1 METNMETLYIEA
13 SSIECSEE
21 RREISGLIVPM
32 GTGEVGYTNLGGAV
46 FEKGSIDISEPT
58 KVKLLSQH
66 NMKKPVGRM
75 ISAEY
80 REGQGIFA
88 TFKLSRSTGGSDA
101 LIQAQEGLV
110 SGLSIGAEIIASKPS
125 RDGHMVV
132 SSAKLKEVSLVTEP
146 AFKSA
151 QVLSIAASEQTDAA
165 ASAIDTAIEQLQ
177 LAPEDTTAAEILLD
191 SVKQIIDN
199 NPTTESETV
208 VSDTTVEATPV
219 EAAAVEAARPTVT
232 AMAYT
237 KPRIDLSNEAF
248 LENSIRA
255 QFGDEN
261 ARQYLAAASDT
272 TTTEVA
278 GLVPTRQ
285 LTEII
290 NNKSTAGRPS
300 IDAISTGTLPDAGMK
315 FQIPRVKTVPTTA
328 TTAEGAAFSD
338 TQVEIEYLDVDV
350 FKTAGMQLFD
360 VEVLDRTSPA
370 FFAELQSLM
379 ADAYAKSTN
388 VAVRTAIQTGA
399 TADGT
404 AITLPWD
411 GAEMAGFIA
420 RASDSIYTNT
430 LRFAQSVIVSPT
442 QWANI
447 MGMVDSSNRPLF
459 VASQPQNAAG
469 SVSQSLRGSLLG
481 LELYVDYSLTGA
493 ADGSIIVVNR
503 DSYTWYESPRLQLR
517 ADKVG
522 TGKVEVGYYGYGA
535 IATKAAAGAFK
546 FNVA

>member
-1 METNMETLYIEA
+1 METLYIEA

-21 RREISGLIVPM
+21 RREISGKIVPM
-32 GTGEVGYTNLGGAV
+32 GTGEIGNTNLGAYT
-46 FEKGSIDISEPT
+46 FAAGSIEIADPT
-58 KVKLLSQH
+58 KIKLLSQH
-66 NMKKPVGRM
+66 DMKKPVGRM
-75 ISAEY
+75 ISAET
-80 REGQGIFA
+80 REDGIYA
-88 TFKLSRSTGGSDA
+88 TFKLSRSQAGADA
-101 LIQAQEGLV
+101 LIMASENLV
-110 SGLSIGAEIIASKPS
+110 SGLSIGAEIISSKPS
-125 RDGHMVV
+125 RDGHTVV
-132 SSAKLKEVSLVTEP
+132 TAAKLKEVSLVTEP

-151 QVLSIAASEQTDAA
+151 EVLEIAAE
-165 ASAIDTAIEQLQ
+165 E
-177 LAPEDTTAAEILLD
+177 APAEA
-191 SVKQIIDN
+191 VE
-199 NPTTESETV
+199 PTLPTESETTEV
-208 VSDTTVEATPV
+208 ENTPAVEATPV
-219 EAAAVEAARPTVT
+219 EAAAVEAAAPTIK

-237 KPRIDLSNEAF
+237 KPRIDTNPAAF
-248 LENSIRA
+248 LENAVRA
-255 QFGDEN
+255 SLGDES

-272 TTTEVA
+272 DTTDVA

-290 NNKSTAGRPS
+290 NNKSTSGRPS
-300 IDAISTGTLPDAGMK
+300 IDAISAGTLPDAGFK
-315 FQIPRVKTVPTTA
+315 FQIPRVKAVPTVA
-328 TTAEGAAFSD
+328 ETAEKAAFSD

-350 FKTAGMQLFD
+350 KKYAGMQLFD

-379 ADAYAKSTN
+379 ADAYAKATN

-399 TADGT
+399 SADGT

-442 QWANI
+442 QWSNI
-447 MGMVDSSNRPLF
+447 MGMVDGQNRPLF
-459 VASQPQNAAG
+459 VASQPQNAPG

-481 LELYVDYSLTGA
+481 LDLYVDYSLTGV

-522 TGKVEVGYYGYGA
+522 TGQVEVGYYGYGA

-546 FNVA
+546 FNNAA

>member
-1 METNMETLYIEA
+1 MTTLYIEA
-13 SSIECSEE
+13 ASIECSEE
-21 RREISGLIVPM
+21 RREISGKIVPM
-32 GTGEVGYTNLGGAV
+32 GTGEVGNTNLGAYV
-46 FEKGSIDISEPT
+46 FEAGSIDIADVS
-58 KVKLLSQH
+58 KIKLLSQH
-66 NMKKPVGRM
+66 DVKKPIGRM
-75 ISAEY
+75 TAAEV
-80 REGQGIFA
+80 REDGIYA
-88 TFKLSRSTGGSDA
+88 TFKLSRSTGGNDA

-110 SGLSIGAEIIASKPS
+110 SGLSVGAEIVSSKPS
-125 RDGHMVV
+125 RAGHTVV
-132 SSAKLKEVSLVTEP
+132 SKASLREVSLVTEA

-151 QVLSIAASEQTDAA
+151 AVTEIRAEEQPLVEET
-165 ASAIDTAIEQLQ
+165 
-177 LAPEDTTAAEILLD
+177 
-191 SVKQIIDN
+191 
-199 NPTTESETV
+199 PTTESETV
-208 VSDTTVEATPV
+208 VEETTPVEATPV
-219 EAAAVEAARPTVT
+219 EAAAVEAARPTIS

-237 KPRIDLSNEAF
+237 KPRIDTNPAVF

-255 QFGDEN
+255 QLGDDN

-300 IDAISTGTLPDAGMK
+300 IDAISTGTLPDAGFK
-315 FQIPRVKTVPTTA
+315 FQIPRVKAVPTV
-328 TTAEGAAFSD
+328 EIEPEKAAFSD
-338 TQVEIEYLDVDV
+338 TQVEIEYLDVTV
-350 FKTAGMQLFD
+350 RKFAGMQLFD

-379 ADAYAKSTN
+379 ADAYAKATN
-388 VAVRTAIQTGA
+388 TAVNAAITTGGTLDA
-399 TADGT
+399 T
-404 AITLPWD
+404 AITLPFD
-411 GAEMAGFIA
+411 GAEIAGFIA

-459 VASQPQNAAG
+459 MASQPQNAAG

-481 LELYVDYSLTGA
+481 LELYVDYTLTGE
-493 ADGSIIVVNR
+493 ADNSILVVNR

-522 TGKVEVGYYGYGA
+522 TGQVEVGYYGYGA
-535 IATKAAAGAFK
+535 IATKAGAGAFR
-546 FNVA
+546 FNKA

>member
-1 METNMETLYIEA
+1 METLYIEA
-13 SSIECSEE
+13 SSIECSED
-21 RREISGLIVPM
+21 RREISGKIVPM
-32 GTGEVGYTNLGGAV
+32 GTGEIGATNLGAYT
-46 FEKGSIDISEPT
+46 FAAGSIEISDPT
-58 KVKLLSQH
+58 KIKLFSMH
-66 NMKKPVGRM
+66 DMKKPVGRM
-75 ISAEY
+75 TSAEVVD
-80 REGQGIFA
+80 GVGIFA
-88 TFKLSRSTGGSDA
+88 TFKLSRSQAGADA
-101 LIQAQEGLV
+101 LIMASEGLV

-125 RDGHMVV
+125 RDGHTVV
-132 SSAKLKEVSLVTEP
+132 TAAKLTEVSLVTEP

-151 QVLSIAASEQTDAA
+151 QVLEIAAEEAQ
-165 ASAIDTAIEQLQ
+165 
-177 LAPEDTTAAEILLD
+177 AEAVEETL
-191 SVKQIIDN
+191 
-199 NPTTESETV
+199 PTESETV
-208 VSDTTVEATPV
+208 VEDTTVEATPV
-219 EAAAVEAARPTVT
+219 EAAAVEASAPTIK

-237 KPRIDLSNEAF
+237 KPRIDTAPAVY
-248 LENSIRA
+248 LEQSIRA
-255 QFGDEN
+255 SLGDES
-261 ARQYLAAASDT
+261 ARQYLTAVASDVDT
-272 TTTEVA
+272 TDVA

-300 IDAISTGTLPDAGMK
+300 IDAISSGTLPDAGFK
-315 FQIPRVKTVPTTA
+315 FQIPRVKTLPTVA
-328 TTAEGAAFSD
+328 ETAEKAAFSD
-338 TQVEIEYLDVDV
+338 EQVEIEYLDVDV
-350 FKTAGMQLFD
+350 KKYAGMQQFD

-379 ADAYAKSTN
+379 ADAYAKATN

-399 TADGT
+399 SADGT

-442 QWANI
+442 QWSNI
-447 MGMVDSSNRPLF
+447 MGMVDTANRPLF
-459 VASQPQNAAG
+459 MASQPQNAAG

-481 LELYVDYSLTGA
+481 LDLYVDYSLTGV
-493 ADGSIIVVNR
+493 ADGSILVVNR

-522 TGKVEVGYYGYGA
+522 TGRVEVGYYGYGA

-546 FNVA
+546 FNNAA

>member
-1 METNMETLYIEA
+1 MTTLYIEA
-13 SSIECSEE
+13 ASIECSEE
-21 RREISGLIVPM
+21 RREISGKIVPM
-32 GTGEVGYTNLGGAV
+32 GTGEVGNTNLGAYV
-46 FEKGSIDISEPT
+46 FEAGSIDIEDVS
-58 KVKLLSQH
+58 KIKLLSQH
-66 NMKKPVGRM
+66 DMKKPVGRM
-75 ISAEY
+75 IAAET
-80 REGQGIFA
+80 REDGIYA
-88 TFKLSRSTGGSDA
+88 TFKLSRSSGGNDA

-110 SGLSIGAEIIASKPS
+110 SGLSVGAEIVSSKPS
-125 RDGHMVV
+125 RAGHTVV
-132 SSAKLKEVSLVTEP
+132 TAAKLKEVSLVTES

-151 QVLSIAASEQTDAA
+151 QITEIRAEENPIAEET
-165 ASAIDTAIEQLQ
+165 
-177 LAPEDTTAAEILLD
+177 
-191 SVKQIIDN
+191 
-199 NPTTESETV
+199 PTTESETV
-208 VSDTTVEATPV
+208 VEETTPVEATPV

-232 AMAYT
+232 AMAYS
-237 KPRIDLSNEAF
+237 KPRIDTNPAVF

-255 QFGDEN
+255 QLGDDN

-272 TTTEVA
+272 DTTDVA

-300 IDAISTGTLPDAGMK
+300 IDAISTGTLPDAGFK
-315 FQIPRVKTVPTTA
+315 FQIPRVKAVPTVA
-328 TTAEGAAFSD
+328 ETAEKAAFSD
-338 TQVEIEYLDVDV
+338 TQVEIEYLDVTV
-350 FKTAGMQLFD
+350 KKYAGMQLFD

-379 ADAYAKSTN
+379 ADAYAKATN
-388 VAVRTAIQTGA
+388 AAVNAAITAGG
-399 TADGT
+399 TADAT

-447 MGMVDSSNRPLF
+447 MGMVDSTNRPLF
-459 VASQPQNAAG
+459 IASQPQNAAG

-481 LELYVDYSLTGA
+481 LELYVDYTITGEG
-493 ADGSIIVVNR
+493 DNSILVVNR
-503 DSYTWYESPRLQLR
+503 DSYTWYESSRLQLR

-522 TGKVEVGYYGYGA
+522 TGQVEVGYYGYGA
-535 IATKAAAGAFK
+535 IATKAGAGAFR
-546 FNVA
+546 FNKA

>member
-1 METNMETLYIEA
+1 MEHLIIEA

-21 RREISGLIVPM
+21 RREISGKIVPM
-32 GTGEVGYTNLGGAV
+32 GTGEVGHTNLGSVV
-46 FEKGSIDISEPT
+46 FEAGSIDVSDIS
-58 KVKLLSQH
+58 KIKLLSQH
-66 NMKKPVGRM
+66 DMKKPVGRM
-75 ISAEY
+75 TSAEV
-80 REGQGIFA
+80 REDGIYA
-88 TFKLSRSTGGSDA
+88 TFKLSRSQAGADS
-101 LIQAQEGLV
+101 LIMASEGLV
-110 SGLSIGAEIIASKPS
+110 SGLSIGAEIIKSKPS

-132 SSAKLKEVSLVTEP
+132 SAAKLKEVSLVTEP

-151 QVLSIAASEQTDAA
+151 QVLEIAAE
-165 ASAIDTAIEQLQ
+165 EVEL
-177 LAPEDTTAAEILLD
+177 PAE
-191 SVKQIIDN
+191 
-199 NPTTESETV
+199 PTQPTESETV
-208 VSDTTVEATPV
+208 AVENTPTVEATPV
-219 EAAAVEAARPTVT
+219 EAAAVEASAPVVKAMHYT
-232 AMAYT
+232 A
-237 KPRIDLSNEAF
+237 PRINLSNEAF

-300 IDAISTGTLPDAGMK
+300 IDAISTGTLPDAGFK
-315 FQIPRVKTVPTTA
+315 FQIPRVKAVPTV
-328 TTAEGAAFSD
+328 AEAAEKGAFSD

-350 FKTAGMQLFD
+350 KKYAGMQLFD

-388 VAVRTAIQTGA
+388 VAVRTALQAGA
-399 TADGT
+399 TADST
-404 AITLPWD
+404 TITLPWD

-430 LRFAQSVIVSPT
+430 LRFASGVIVSPT

-459 VASQPQNAAG
+459 IASQPQNAAG
-469 SVSQSLRGSLLG
+469 NVSQSLRGSLLG
-481 LELYVDYSLTGA
+481 LDLYVDYSLTGA
-493 ADGSIIVVNR
+493 ADGSIVVVNR
-503 DSYTWYESPRLQLR
+503 ESFTWYESPRLQLR

-522 TGKVEVGYYGYGA
+522 TGQVEVGYYGYGA
-535 IATKAAAGAFK
+535 IATKVPSAGGAFK
-546 FNVA
+546 FNLA

>member
-1 METNMETLYIEA
+1 MTTLYIEA
-13 SSIECSEE
+13 ASIECSEE
-21 RREISGLIVPM
+21 RREISGKIVPM
-32 GTGEVGYTNLGGAV
+32 GTGEVGNTNLGAYV
-46 FEKGSIDISEPT
+46 FEAGSIDIADVS
-58 KVKLLSQH
+58 KIKLLSQH
-66 NMKKPVGRM
+66 DVKKPIGRM
-75 ISAEY
+75 TAAEV
-80 REGQGIFA
+80 REDGIYA
-88 TFKLSRSTGGSDA
+88 TFKLSRSTGGNDA

-110 SGLSIGAEIIASKPS
+110 SGLSVGAEIVSSKPS
-125 RDGHMVV
+125 RAGHTVV
-132 SSAKLKEVSLVTEP
+132 TAAKLKEVSLVTEP

-151 QVLSIAASEQTDAA
+151 QVLEIAAEES
-165 ASAIDTAIEQLQ
+165 I
-177 LAPEDTTAAEILLD
+177 PAEET
-191 SVKQIIDN
+191 
-199 NPTTESETV
+199 PTTESETV
-208 VSDTTVEATPV
+208 VEETTPVEATPV

-232 AMAYT
+232 AMAYS
-237 KPRIDLSNEAF
+237 KPRIDTNPAVF

-255 QFGDEN
+255 QLGDDN

-272 TTTEVA
+272 DTTDVA

-300 IDAISTGTLPDAGMK
+300 IDAISTGTLPDAGFK
-315 FQIPRVKTVPTTA
+315 FQIPRVKAVPTVA
-328 TTAEGAAFSD
+328 ETAEKAAFSD
-338 TQVEIEYLDVDV
+338 TQVEIEYLDVTV
-350 FKTAGMQLFD
+350 KKYAGMQLFD

-379 ADAYAKSTN
+379 ADAYAKATN
-388 VAVRTAIQTGA
+388 YAVNSAITAGG
-399 TADGT
+399 TADAT

-459 VASQPQNAAG
+459 IAAQPQNAAG

-481 LELYVDYSLTGA
+481 LELYVDYTITGEG
-493 ADGSIIVVNR
+493 DNSILVVNR

-522 TGKVEVGYYGYGA
+522 TGQVEVGYYGYGA
-535 IATKAAAGAFK
+535 IATKAGAGAFR
-546 FNVA
+546 FNKA

>member
-1 METNMETLYIEA
+1 METLYIEA
-13 SSIECSEE
+13 GSIECSED
-21 RREISGLIVPM
+21 RREISGKIVPM
-32 GTGEVGYTNLGGAV
+32 GTGEVGNTSLGAYTFAA
-46 FEKGSIDISEPT
+46 GSIEIADPT
-58 KVKLLSQH
+58 KIKLLSQH
-66 NMKKPVGRM
+66 DMKKPVGRM
-75 ISAEY
+75 VSAEE
-80 REGQGIFA
+80 REDGIYA
-88 TFKLSRSTGGSDA
+88 TFKLSRSQAGADA
-101 LIQAQEGLV
+101 LIMASEGLV
-110 SGLSIGAEIIASKPS
+110 SGLSIGAEIISSKPS
-125 RDGHMVV
+125 RDGHTVV
-132 SSAKLKEVSLVTEP
+132 TAAKLKEVSLVTEP

-151 QVLSIAASEQTDAA
+151 EVLEIAAEAA
-165 ASAIDTAIEQLQ
+165 
-177 LAPEDTTAAEILLD
+177 PAEAVEPNL
-191 SVKQIIDN
+191 
-199 NPTTESETV
+199 PTESETEV
-208 VSDTTVEATPV
+208 ENTPTVEATPV
-219 EAAAVEAARPTVT
+219 EAAAVEAAAPTIK

-237 KPRIDLSNEAF
+237 TPRIDTAPSVF
-248 LENSIRA
+248 LENAVRA
-255 QFGDEN
+255 SLGDEN

-272 TTTEVA
+272 TTTQVP

-290 NNKSTAGRPS
+290 NNKSTSGRPS
-300 IDAISTGTLPDAGMK
+300 IDAISAGTLPDAGFK
-315 FQIPRVKTVPTTA
+315 FQIPRVKEIPTVEIEP
-328 TTAEGAAFSD
+328 EKAAFSD
-338 TQVEIEYLDVDV
+338 TQVEIEYLDVTV
-350 FKTAGMQLFD
+350 SKFAGMQLFD

-379 ADAYAKSTN
+379 ADAYAKATN

-399 TADGT
+399 SADGT

-447 MGMVDSSNRPLF
+447 MGMVDGQNRPLF
-459 VASQPQNAAG
+459 IASQPQNAAG

-481 LELYVDYSLTGA
+481 LDLYVDYSLTGV
-493 ADGSIIVVNR
+493 ADGSILVVNR

-522 TGKVEVGYYGYGA
+522 TGQVEVGYYGYGA

-546 FNVA
+546 FNNAA

>member
-1 METNMETLYIEA
+1 MTTLYIEA
-13 SSIECSEE
+13 ASIECSEE
-21 RREISGLIVPM
+21 RREISGKIVPM
-32 GTGEVGYTNLGGAV
+32 GTGEVGNTNLGAYV
-46 FEKGSIDISEPT
+46 FEAGSIDIADVS
-58 KVKLLSQH
+58 KIKLLSQH
-66 NMKKPVGRM
+66 DIKKPIGRM
-75 ISAEY
+75 TAAEV
-80 REGQGIFA
+80 REDGIYA
-88 TFKLSRSTGGSDA
+88 TFKLSRSQAGTDS
-101 LIQAQEGLV
+101 LIMASEGLV
-110 SGLSIGAEIIASKPS
+110 SGLSIGAEIISSKPS
-125 RDGHMVV
+125 RAGHTVV
-132 SSAKLKEVSLVTEP
+132 TAAKLKEVSLVTEP

-151 QVLSIAASEQTDAA
+151 QVLEIAAEES
-165 ASAIDTAIEQLQ
+165 L
-177 LAPEDTTAAEILLD
+177 PAEETP
-191 SVKQIIDN
+191 Q
-199 NPTTESETV
+199 TESETV
-208 VSDTTVEATPV
+208 VEDTTVEATPV

-237 KPRIDLSNEAF
+237 APRIDTNPAVF

-255 QFGDEN
+255 QLGDEN
-261 ARQYLAAASDT
+261 ARQYIAAASDT

-300 IDAISTGTLPDAGMK
+300 IDAISTGTLPDAGFK
-315 FQIPRVKTVPTTA
+315 FQIPRVKTVPTVA
-328 TTAEGAAFSD
+328 ETAETAAFSD

-350 FKTAGMQLFD
+350 KKYAGMQMFD

-388 VAVRTAIQTGA
+388 VAVRTAIQAGA
-399 TADGT
+399 TADAT
-404 AITLPWD
+404 TITLPWD

-430 LRFAQSVIVSPT
+430 LRFATGVIVSPT

-459 VASQPQNAAG
+459 IATQPQNAAG
-469 SVSQSLRGSLLG
+469 NVSQSLRGSLLG
-481 LELYVDYSLTGA
+481 LDLYVDYSLTGA
-493 ADGSIIVVNR
+493 ADGSIVVVNR
-503 DSYTWYESPRLQLR
+503 ESFTWFESSRLQLR

-522 TGKVEVGYYGYGA
+522 TGQVEVGYYGYGA
-535 IATKAAAGAFK
+535 IATKVPSAGGAFK
-546 FNVA
+546 FNNAA

>member
-1 METNMETLYIEA
+1 MTTLYIEA
-13 SSIECSEE
+13 ASIECSED
-21 RREISGLIVPM
+21 RREISGKIVPM
-32 GTGEVGYTNLGGAV
+32 GTGEIGNTNLGAYV
-46 FEKGSIDISEPT
+46 FEAGSIEIADPSKI
-58 KVKLLSQH
+58 KLLSQH
-66 NMKKPVGRM
+66 DMKKPIGRM
-75 ISAEY
+75 TASEV
-80 REGQGIFA
+80 REDGLYA
-88 TFKLSRSTGGSDA
+88 TFKLSRSTGGNDA
-101 LIQAQEGLV
+101 LVMAQEGLV
-110 SGLSIGAEIIASKPS
+110 TGLSIGAEVIASKPS
-125 RDGHMVV
+125 RNGHTVV
-132 SSAKLKEVSLVTEP
+132 TAASLKEVSLVTEA

-151 QVLSIAASEQTDAA
+151 
-165 ASAIDTAIEQLQ
+165 AITEIR
-177 LAPEDTTAAEILLD
+177 AEEK
-191 SVKQIIDN
+191 SVVEE
-199 NPTTESETV
+199 NPTTESETAV
-208 VSDTTVEATPV
+208 EETTPAVEATPSV

-232 AMAYT
+232 AMYYT
-237 KPRIDLSNEAF
+237 TPRINTAPEVF
-248 LENSIRA
+248 LENAVRA

-261 ARQYLAAASDT
+261 ARQYLRAASDT
-272 TTTEVA
+272 DTTDVA

-290 NNKSTAGRPS
+290 NNKSTSGRPS
-300 IDAISTGTLPDAGMK
+300 IDAISAGTLPDAGFK
-315 FQIPRVKTVPTTA
+315 FQIPRVKAVPTVA
-328 TTAEGAAFSD
+328 ETAEKAAFSD

-350 FKTAGMQLFD
+350 KKYAGMQLFD

-379 ADAYAKSTN
+379 ADAYAKATN

-399 TADGT
+399 SADGT

-442 QWANI
+442 QWSNI
-447 MGMVDSSNRPLF
+447 MGMVDGQNRPLF
-459 VASQPQNAAG
+459 IASQPQNAAG

-481 LELYVDYSLTGA
+481 LDLYVDYSLTGV

-503 DSYTWYESPRLQLR
+503 DSYTWYESNRLQLR

-522 TGKVEVGYYGYGA
+522 TGQVEVGYYGYGA

-546 FNVA
+546 FNNAA

>member
-1 METNMETLYIEA
+1 METLYIEA

-32 GTGEVGYTNLGGAV
+32 GTGEVGHTNLGGAV
-46 FEKGSIDISEPT
+46 FEAGSIDITDIS
-58 KVKLLSQH
+58 KIRLLSQH
-66 NMKKPVGRM
+66 DMKKPVGKM
-75 ISAEY
+75 ISAEV
-80 REGQGIFA
+80 RDGEGIFA
-88 TFKLSRSTGGSDA
+88 TFRLSRSTGGNDA

-110 SGLSIGAEIIASKPS
+110 SGLSIGAEILASKPS
-125 RDGHMVV
+125 RNGHIVV

-151 QVLSIAASEQTDAA
+151 QVLEIAAEESLPVEET
-165 ASAIDTAIEQLQ
+165 L
-177 LAPEDTTAAEILLD
+177 P
-191 SVKQIIDN
+191 
-199 NPTTESETV
+199 TESETV
-208 VSDTTVEATPV
+208 VEDTTVEATPV

-232 AMAYT
+232 AMAYS

-261 ARQYLAAASDT
+261 ARQYLAAASDVT
-272 TTTEVA
+272 TTDVA

-315 FQIPRVKTVPTTA
+315 FQIPRVKTVPTVA
-328 TTAEGAAFSD
+328 EAAEGGAFSD
-338 TQVEIEYLDVDV
+338 TEVEIEYLDVDV
-350 FKTAGMQLFD
+350 KKYAGMQLFD

-370 FFAELQSLM
+370 FFSELQSLM
-379 ADAYAKSTN
+379 ADAYAKATN

-399 TADGT
+399 TADST
-404 AITLPWD
+404 TITLPWD

-442 QWANI
+442 QWSNI
-447 MGMVDSSNRPLF
+447 MGMVDSQNRPLF
-459 VASQPQNAAG
+459 IASQPQNAAG
-469 SVSQSLRGSLLG
+469 NVSQSLRGSLLG
-481 LELYVDYSLTGA
+481 LDLYVDYSLTGV
-493 ADGSIIVVNR
+493 ADGSIVVVNR
-503 DSYTWYESPRLQLR
+503 ESFTWYESSRLQLR

-535 IATKAAAGAFK
+535 IATKVPSAGGAFK
-546 FNVA
+546 FNNAA

>member
-1 METNMETLYIEA
+1 METLYIEA

-32 GTGEVGYTNLGGAV
+32 GTGEVGHTNLGGAV
-46 FEKGSIDISEPT
+46 FEAGSIDITEPT
-58 KVKLLSQH
+58 KIKLLSQH
-66 NMKKPVGRM
+66 DMKKPVGRM
-75 ISAEY
+75 VSAEY
-80 REGQGIFA
+80 REGQGLFA
-88 TFKLSRSTGGSDA
+88 TFKLSRSTGGNDA

-132 SSAKLKEVSLVTEP
+132 SKASLREVSLVTEA

-151 QVLSIAASEQTDAA
+151 QVLQISAEEVIPADA
-165 ASAIDTAIEQLQ
+165 I
-177 LAPEDTTAAEILLD
+177 
-191 SVKQIIDN
+191 
-199 NPTTESETV
+199 PTTESETV
-208 VSDTTVEATPV
+208 VEETTTVEAPSV
-219 EAAAVEAARPTVT
+219 EAAAVEAARPTVQ

-237 KPRIDLSNEAF
+237 KPRIDTNPAVF
-248 LENSIRA
+248 LEQSIRA
-255 QFGDEN
+255 SLGSDS
-261 ARQYLAAASDT
+261 ARQYLAAASDVDT
-272 TTTEVA
+272 TDVA

-300 IDAISTGTLPDAGMK
+300 IDAISTGTLPDAGFK
-315 FQIPRVKTVPTTA
+315 FQIPRVKELPTVAETA
-328 TTAEGAAFSD
+328 AGVGFSD
-338 TQVEIEYLDVDV
+338 TGVEIEYLDVDV
-350 FKTAGMQLFD
+350 KKYAGMQLFD

-370 FFAELQSLM
+370 FFSELQSLM
-379 ADAYAKSTN
+379 ADSYAKATN

-399 TADGT
+399 SADAT

-430 LRFAQSVIVSPT
+430 LRFASGVIVSPT
-442 QWANI
+442 QWSNI

-459 VASQPQNAAG
+459 VATQPQNAAG

-481 LELYVDYSLTGA
+481 LDLYVDYSLTGV
-493 ADGSIIVVNR
+493 ADGSIVVVDRN
-503 DSYTWYESPRLQLR
+503 SYTWYESARLQLR

-522 TGKVEVGYYGYGA
+522 TGQVEVGYYGYGA

-546 FNVA
+546 FNNAA

>member
-1 METNMETLYIEA
+1 METLYIEA

-21 RREISGLIVPM
+21 RREISGKIVPM
-32 GTGEVGYTNLGGAV
+32 GTGEIGNTNLGAYT
-46 FEKGSIDISEPT
+46 FAAGSIEIEDPT
-58 KVKLLSQH
+58 KIKLFSQH
-66 NMKKPVGRM
+66 DMKKPVGRM
-75 ISAEY
+75 VSAEV
-80 REGQGIFA
+80 RDGIGIFA
-88 TFKLSRSTGGSDA
+88 TFKLSRSQAGTDA
-101 LIQAQEGLV
+101 LIMASENLV
-110 SGLSIGAEIIASKPS
+110 SGLSIGAEIISSKPS
-125 RDGHMVV
+125 RDGHTVV
-132 SSAKLKEVSLVTEP
+132 TAAKLKEVSLVTEP

-151 QVLSIAASEQTDAA
+151 EVLEIAAEEA
-165 ASAIDTAIEQLQ
+165 TAEAVEETL
-177 LAPEDTTAAEILLD
+177 P
-191 SVKQIIDN
+191 
-199 NPTTESETV
+199 TESEAVEVENTP
-208 VSDTTVEATPV
+208 TVEVTPV
-219 EAAAVEAARPTVT
+219 EAAAVEAAAPTIK

-237 KPRIDLSNEAF
+237 TPRIDTAPAVY
-248 LENSIRA
+248 LEQSIRA
-255 QFGDEN
+255 SLGDDS
-261 ARQYLAAASDT
+261 ARQYLAAAASDT
-272 TTTEVA
+272 DTTDVA

-300 IDAISTGTLPDAGMK
+300 IDAISSGTLPDAGFK
-315 FQIPRVKTVPTTA
+315 FQIPRVKTLPTVA
-328 TTAEGAAFSD
+328 ETAEKAAFSD
-338 TQVEIEYLDVDV
+338 EQVEIEYLDVDV
-350 FKTAGMQLFD
+350 KKYAGMQQFD

-379 ADAYAKSTN
+379 ADAYAKATN

-399 TADGT
+399 SADAT

-442 QWANI
+442 QWSNI

-459 VASQPQNAAG
+459 MASQPQNAAG

-481 LELYVDYSLTGA
+481 LELYVDYSLTGV
-493 ADGSIIVVNR
+493 ADGSILVVNR

-522 TGKVEVGYYGYGA
+522 TGRVEVGYYGYGA

-546 FNVA
+546 FNNAA

>member
-1 METNMETLYIEA
+1 MTTLYIEA
-13 SSIECSEE
+13 ASIECSEE
-21 RREISGLIVPM
+21 RREISGKIVPM
-32 GTGEVGYTNLGGAV
+32 GTGEVGNTNLGAYV
-46 FEKGSIDISEPT
+46 FEVGSIDIADVS
-58 KVKLLSQH
+58 KIKLLSQH
-66 NMKKPVGRM
+66 QISKPVGRM
-75 ISAEY
+75 ISAET
-80 REGQGIFA
+80 REDGIYA
-88 TFKLSRSTGGSDA
+88 TFKLSRSQAGTDS
-101 LIQAQEGLV
+101 LIMASEGLV
-110 SGLSIGAEIIASKPS
+110 SGLSIGAEIISSKPS
-125 RDGHMVV
+125 RNGYTVV
-132 SSAKLKEVSLVTEP
+132 TAAKLKEVSLVTEP

-151 QVLSIAASEQTDAA
+151 QVLEIAAEES
-165 ASAIDTAIEQLQ
+165 I
-177 LAPEDTTAAEILLD
+177 PAEET
-191 SVKQIIDN
+191 
-199 NPTTESETV
+199 PTTESETV
-208 VSDTTVEATPV
+208 VEETTPVEATPV
-219 EAAAVEAARPTVT
+219 EAAAVEAARPTIS

-237 KPRIDLSNEAF
+237 KPRIDTAPAVF

-255 QFGDEN
+255 QLGDEN

-300 IDAISTGTLPDAGMK
+300 IDAISTGTLPDAGFK
-315 FQIPRVKTVPTTA
+315 FQIPRVKAVPTVA
-328 TTAEGAAFSD
+328 AAAEKGAFSD
-338 TQVEIEYLDVDV
+338 TQVEIEYLDVTV
-350 FKTAGMQLFD
+350 AKYAGMQLFD

-379 ADAYAKSTN
+379 ADAYAKATN

-430 LRFAQSVIVSPT
+430 LRFATGVIVSPT
-442 QWANI
+442 QWSNI

-459 VASQPQNAAG
+459 IASQPQNAAG

-481 LELYVDYSLTGA
+481 LDLYVDYSLTGV
-493 ADGSIIVVNR
+493 ADGSIVVVNR
-503 DSYTWYESPRLQLR
+503 ESFTWYESSRLQLR

-522 TGKVEVGYYGYGA
+522 TGQVEVGYYGYGA
-535 IATKAAAGAFK
+535 IATKVPSAGGAFK
-546 FNVA
+546 FNNAA